1 MLGWP
6 GHEDQWR
13 GGDPSVRA
21 QIGPRR
27 DDVAAI
33 YSGADMARAAVPFEA
48 ITRSLAGAKVKI
60 LEQRDGQ
67 ARVRNEFGDEGWVDQ
82 KSLLAR

>member
-1 MLGWP
+1 MTSAKPVEL
-6 GHEDQWR
+6 
-13 GGDPSVRA
+13 RA
-21 QIGPRR
+21 SPT
-27 DDVAAI
+27 ASAP
-33 YSGADMARAAVPFEA
+33 AVGSN
-48 ITRSLAGAKVKI
+48 RAGAKVRI